1 MSDVDVDPMDYETPQ
16 QKVQRI
22 DNTLAAEGLTRETA
36 SAEKI
41 QSLASLYGLEASDL
55 QDQFTLKREE
65 QKILPRIEKVPQK
78 SLVDILKPLPEVPQ
92 SFFDGIDNAIND
104 AISRFS
110 DQYVAMEDRRIEVK
124 ELPGNVDLLGQV
136 EKEEEVFDKQERL
149 KQLSVP
155 TSRAARPD
163 IPLKQRQDIDPAAR
177 ATRPQKEVP
186 DVEPIKVDPLMEQ
199 FDPSDEEFV
208 NEVWRGYT
216 GVLTPE
222 KKQRALEDLKVY
234 DELSDKEKFPKSLV
248 KVSDAVNATKNPFQE
263 GGNLSSREVKQ
274 ALSKISYIEAK
285 FENVD
290 QKGGGPARSMF
301 QVEPATAVSLINL
314 EKNSKEYLQGSRYQR
329 RMAKEFERLSKINE
343 TIKEKYTPNKD
354 DKNGVYKTLAS
365 MSEEEIENLL
375 SISPIFAGTI
385 AYAKILTKMTEAPMQ
400 QPMMAEGGV
409 VTEKKTLM

>member
-104 AISRFS
+104 AINRFS
-110 DQYVAMEDRRIEVK
+110 DQYVAMEDRRITQRPLMDTDAEASLK
-124 ELPGNVDLLGQV
+124 DELKQ
-136 EKEEEVFDKQERL
+136 EKEEVFDKQERL

-163 IPLKQRQDIDPAAR
+163 IPLKQRQGIDPAAR

-208 NEVWRGYT
+208 NE
-216 GVLTPE
+216 E
-222 KKQRALEDLKVY
+222 
-234 DELSDKEKFPKSLV
+234 S
-248 KVSDAVNATKNPFQE
+248 
-263 GGNLSSREVKQ
+263 
-274 ALSKISYIEAK
+274 
-285 FENVD
+285 
-290 QKGGGPARSMF
+290 
-301 QVEPATAVSLINL
+301 
-314 EKNSKEYLQGSRYQR
+314 
-329 RMAKEFERLSKINE
+329 
-343 TIKEKYTPNKD
+343 
-354 DKNGVYKTLAS
+354 
-365 MSEEEIENLL
+365 
-375 SISPIFAGTI
+375 
-385 AYAKILTKMTEAPMQ
+385 
-400 QPMMAEGGV
+400 
-409 VTEKKTLM
+409 